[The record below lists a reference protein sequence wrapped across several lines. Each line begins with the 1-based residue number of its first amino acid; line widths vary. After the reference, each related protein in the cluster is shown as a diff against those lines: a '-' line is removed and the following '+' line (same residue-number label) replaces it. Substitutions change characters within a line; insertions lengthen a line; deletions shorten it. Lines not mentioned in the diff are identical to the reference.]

1 MAGGLVLQWI
11 IVALV
16 AWAAAGAQAV
26 TSDDRERSIDDPRVE
41 HRSYVFPG
49 TGEEIPYALF
59 VPPGYDAERPV
70 PLLVSLHG
78 LGRTYDWLMGYH
90 GLLDLAD
97 SHGFLV
103 VTPLGYTRRGWYG
116 ARSTDVDGRG
126 LGAEAE
132 RSEQDVMNVLA
143 RVRDEFDIDPER
155 IYLWGHSMGGAGTLH
170 LAAKYPDLWAGIGL
184 VAPAT
189 PEHAEPDTFLP
200 RISHIPA
207 IVLHGTH
214 DELIP
219 VTFIREWV
227 AAMANLGMQHVY
239 VEIEGG
245 DHSLLISQNAANMRK
260 IVDFL
265 GILCR
270 CERWKPAR

>member
-78 LGRTYDWLMGYH
+78 LGRTYDWLMGY
-90 GLLDLAD
+90 
-97 SHGFLV
+97 HGFLV